1 MSSQAAEAFQPTTMT
16 EPVRVALVGC
26 GRIAQVA
33 HLPALE
39 KVNGIQLVAVSE
51 PSEAVR
57 HAVAR
62 RYDVLQ
68 AFADHSQV
76 LREEL
81 VEAVLVA
88 APDRFHYPIA
98 AAALSAGK
106 HVLVEKP
113 LASTSPTLRSSLILS
128 SKRVWCCKSPG

>member
-39 KVNGIQLVAVSE
+39 KVNGIQLVPVSE

>member
-1 MSSQAAEAFQPTTMT
+1 M
-16 EPVRVALVGC
+16 
-26 GRIAQVA
+26 
-33 HLPALE
+33 
-39 KVNGIQLVAVSE
+39 KVNGIGKLVASRACE
-51 PSEAVR
+51 SRASRSRPPVR
-57 HAVAR
+57 RAE
-62 RYDVLQ
+62 

-88 APDRFHYPIA
+88 AQDRFDYPIA

-106 HVLVEKP
+106 YVLVEKP
-113 LASTSPTLRSSLILS
+113 LASTSPAGRSSLILS

>member
-1 MSSQAAEAFQPTTMT
+1 MSSRAAEAFQPTTMT

-39 KVNGIQLVAVSE
+39 KANGIRLVAVSE

-57 HAVAR
+57 HAAAR
-62 RYDVLQ
+62 RYDVPQ
-68 AFADHSQV
+68 AYADHSQV
-76 LREEL
+76 VTEEL

-88 APDRFHYPIA
+88 ALGTPGSWRGPDE
-98 AAALSAGK
+98 LSRPVRRDSPARAGSCNCAG
-106 HVLVEKP
+106 L
-113 LASTSPTLRSSLILS
+113 L
-128 SKRVWCCKSPG
+128 